1 MTSASAP
8 SPPPAFQFVLPKGP
22 GARQVT
28 FALPSASSS
37 SSPTRRDD
45 ATPSPPAPPPVP
57 PSPLPG
63 ALTVVTP
70 APRLVPVDAAAA
82 AAAADVQSVV
92 VQPAPRLPWT
102 IVTQPGWSAHD
113 LEAHVLALIGGAVR
127 DVGRA
132 HSHEAA
138 LWWRMHAW
146 RFVPQ
151 QTVDAFTA
159 TRPPDSPPLT
169 GFTRPAAEAVFE
181 AAHALVPPPRD
192 AVRLL
197 RRIDGALRRSYAQI
211 ALGAK
216 VRGIRVLGRLL
227 DAAIATERTLGIKGP
242 ATAPA
247 RPPLPAAAATT
258 TPCATKHRAPSP
270 PSDGTAP
277 WARDVLAA
285 FAAGAPLPPPSSSS
299 SSPATALKS
308 TATAQLPPV
317 PPLGPDDVSRAVMAS
332 RNALYDDVSPTTT
345 GGADAVAIA
354 RAAIDAAVEVY
365 LRDSDAAAACP
376 LRLPVYACYATRV
389 TAADVR
395 AIFPGAPPEAR
406 AGVLHT
412 ASRHACAPPADV
424 APFAG
429 PPLSAHLN
437 APGAPLDLV
446 PTPPPPPPPSRFGP
460 AASAA
465 PGSAGT
471 AAAATGTAKNA
482 PATALDR
489 FVVKRRRL

>member
-1 MTSASAP
+1 MAAAAAAA
-8 SPPPAFQFVLPKGP
+8 PPAFQFVLPKGP

-28 FALPSASSS
+28 FALPSASAAS

-45 ATPSPPAPPPVP
+45 ATPSPPAAPPVP

-70 APRLVPVDAAAA
+70 VPRLVPVDAAAA
-82 AAAADVQSVV
+82 AEVQNVV

-113 LEAHVLALIGGAVR
+113 LEAHVLALIGGAAR

-227 DAAIATERTLGIKGP
+227 DAAIATERTLGIRGP

-247 RPPLPAAAATT
+247 RPMPAAAATATPRVT
-258 TPCATKHRAPSP
+258 TKPHAPSP

-285 FAAGAPLPPPSSSS
+285 FAAGAPLPPPPSSSS
-299 SSPATALKS
+299 ALKS
-308 TATAQLPPV
+308 TATAVLPPV

-345 GGADAVAIA
+345 TCGADAVAIA